1 MKAATRTTDERIG
14 RFRLVREL
22 GVGGMARV
30 HLAVAENDC
39 GFEKWVALKTCLP
52 HLARDP
58 FAQRLFLEE
67 ARIVGRMS
75 HPNVAQVY
83 EVGFHEG
90 SYFIVME
97 YVAGRSLRQVW
108 TRVTQQGGR
117 MPTAI
122 AARIIAD
129 AAAGLHAAHELTN
142 AQGLA
147 MGVVHRDVTPHNV
160 IVTHDGITK
169 VVDFGVAQ
177 SNDGPRMPE
186 QERFS
191 GKMAYMAPEQARG
204 DALDRRV
211 DVHSLGVI
219 LWELVTGRRLFRGRN
234 DLETIIN
241 VLDGKI
247 PLPSY
252 LAPSCSESLD
262 RIVMKALS
270 KHRSERY
277 ATTHDLYRAL
287 MELHGEDA
295 RIADA
300 QDVADYLEGLFPGSD
315 EGADPLEPAHGES
328 TVRMSAELRA
338 KAAGGADFR

>member
-1 MKAATRTTDERIG
+1 MGK
-14 RFRLVREL
+14 
-22 GVGGMARV
+22 V
-30 HLAVAENDC
+30 HLAVAQGDG

-97 YVAGRSLRQVW
+97 YAAGRSLRQVW
-108 TRVTQQGGR
+108 TRVTELGGR
-117 MPTAI
+117 MPPPI
-122 AARIIAD
+122 AARIISD
-129 AAAGLHAAHELTN
+129 AAAGLHAAHELKDN
-142 AQGLA
+142 HGLP
-147 MGVVHRDVTPHNV
+147 MGVVHRDVTPHNL

-177 SNDGPRMPE
+177 SNGGPMVRDSGS
-186 QERFS
+186 FS

-204 DALDRRV
+204 DVLDRRV
-211 DVHSLGVI
+211 DVHSLGII
-219 LWELVTGRRLFRGRN
+219 LWEMVTGRRLFRGKN

-241 VLDGKI
+241 VLDGNI

-252 LAPSCSESLD
+252 LAPTCGKSID
-262 RIVMKALS
+262 RVVMKALS
-270 KHRSERY
+270 SRPCERY
-277 ATTHDLYRAL
+277 PTALELSRAL
-287 MELHGEDA
+287 SGLRGVGGDEA
-295 RIADA
+295 TAS
-300 QDVADYLEGLFPGSD
+300 DVAEYVDALFPN
-315 EGADPLEPAHGES
+315 ETAATRELPYGEA
-328 TVRMSAELRA
+328 TVRQIGSQ
-338 KAAGGADFR
+338 